1 MKNEVFCMPTSVSFP
16 SVACA
21 TLSLLVIFGV
31 PVSLGIGVTR
41 KHKGSGYAI
50 MIGAFCY
57 IVSAYVLEQILHGL
71 VFTMFPDIRDN
82 IPVFCLYGGL
92 AAGLF
97 EETGRLLG
105 LRVLCKK
112 DQSPAIGFAY
122 GVGHGGIEAIL
133 LAGLTMLNNLIVMY
147 AINSGN
153 TDSLLTGLEGDQIT
167 MAQDQLA
174 QLAAVPATQWLA
186 AGFERLCAIGLHLA
200 LSMLIWMVVTRRLP
214 AWGYPAAIGLH
225 AVSNLPAMLY
235 QAGVLSVWP
244 TELATFVLVI
254 LIALLV
260 RQLYRH
266 AAPAHL

>member
-1 MKNEVFCMPTSVSFP
+1 MPTSVPFL
-16 SVACA
+16 SVASA
-21 TLSLLVIFGV
+21 MLSLLVIVGV
-31 PVSLGIGVTR
+31 PVGLGIAVTR

-57 IVSAYVLEQILHGL
+57 IVGAYVLEQILHSL
-71 VFTMFPDIRDN
+71 VFTLYPDIRQN
-82 IPVFCLYGGL
+82 IPVYCLYGGL

-97 EETGRLLG
+97 EETARYLG
-105 LRVLCKK
+105 LRALCKK
-112 DQSPAIGFAY
+112 DKSPAIGFAY

-133 LAGLTMLNNLIVMY
+133 LAGLTMLNNLMVMY

-153 TDSLLTGLEGDQIT
+153 TESLLTGLEGDQVT
-167 MAQDQLA
+167 AAQQQLA

-214 AWGYPAAIGLH
+214 AWGYPLAIVLH

-235 QAGVLSVWP
+235 QTGVLTVWP
-244 TELATFVLVI
+244 TEFATLVLVV
-254 LIALLV
+254 LVALLV
-260 RQLYRH
+260 RQLYRRS
-266 AAPAHL
+266 APAKI

>member
-1 MKNEVFCMPTSVSFP
+1 MPVSVPFP

-21 TLSLLVIFGV
+21 TLSLLVIIGL
-31 PVSLGIGVTR
+31 PVGLGIAVTR

-71 VFTMFPDIRDN
+71 VFTAFPNIRNN
-82 IPVFCLYGGL
+82 IVVFCLYGCL

-97 EETGRLLG
+97 EETARLLG
-105 LRVLCKK
+105 LRVLCRK
-112 DQSPAIGFAY
+112 DKSPAVGFAY

-133 LAGLTMLNNLIVMY
+133 LAGLTMINNLMVMY

-167 MAQDQLA
+167 LAQEQLA

-186 AGFERLCAIGLHLA
+186 AGFERVCAIGLHLA

-225 AVSNLPAMLY
+225 AVSNLPAMLC
-235 QAGVLSVWP
+235 QAGLLGVWP
-244 TELATFVLVI
+244 TEFATLILVI
-254 LIALLV
+254 LVALLV
-260 RQLYRH
+260 RQLYRK
-266 AAPAHL
+266 AEPAHL

>member
-1 MKNEVFCMPTSVSFP
+1 MPTSVPFP

-21 TLSLLVIFGV
+21 MLSLLVIFGV
-31 PVSLGIGVTR
+31 PIGLGIAVNR

-50 MIGAFCY
+50 MIGAFCF

-71 VFTMFPDIRDN
+71 VFTAFPNIRDN
-82 IPVFCLYGGL
+82 IVVFCLYGCL
-92 AAGLF
+92 TAGLF
-97 EETGRLLG
+97 EETARLLG
-105 LRVLCKK
+105 LRMLCRK
-112 DQSPAIGFAY
+112 DKSSAVGFAY

-133 LAGLTMLNNLIVMY
+133 LAGLTMVNNLMVMY

-167 MAQDQLA
+167 LAQEQLA

-235 QAGVLSVWP
+235 QAGVIGVWP
-244 TELATFVLVI
+244 TELATLILVI
-254 LIALLV
+254 LVALLV
-260 RQLYRH
+260 RQLYLH
-266 AAPAHL
+266 AEPARL

>member
-1 MKNEVFCMPTSVSFP
+1 MPASVPFP

-21 TLSLLVIFGV
+21 TLSLLVIIGL
-31 PVSLGIGVTR
+31 PVGLGIAVTR

-71 VFTMFPDIRDN
+71 VFTAFPNIRNN
-82 IPVFCLYGGL
+82 IVVFCLYGCL

-97 EETGRLLG
+97 EETARLLG
-105 LRVLCKK
+105 LRVLCRK
-112 DQSPAIGFAY
+112 DKSPAVGFAY

-133 LAGLTMLNNLIVMY
+133 LAGLTMINNLMVMY

-167 MAQDQLA
+167 LAQEQLA

-186 AGFERLCAIGLHLA
+186 AGFERVCAIGLHLA

-235 QAGVLSVWP
+235 QAGLLGVWP
-244 TELATFVLVI
+244 TEFATLILVI
-254 LIALLV
+254 LVALLV
-260 RQLYRH
+260 RQLYRK
-266 AAPAHL
+266 AEPAHL

>member
-31 PVSLGIGVTR
+31 PVGLGIGVTR

-71 VFTMFPDIRDN
+71 VFTMIRDN

-225 AVSNLPAMLY
+225 AVANLPAMLY

>member
-1 MKNEVFCMPTSVSFP
+1 MPTSVPFP
-16 SVACA
+16 SVALA

-31 PVSLGIGVTR
+31 PIGLGLAVTR

-50 MIGAFCY
+50 MIGAFCF

-71 VFTMFPDIRDN
+71 VFMTYPGIREN
-82 IPVFCLYGGL
+82 IPVFCLYGCL

-97 EETGRLLG
+97 EETGRLFG
-105 LRVLCKK
+105 LRVLCRK
-112 DQSPAIGFAY
+112 DPSPAIGFAY

-133 LAGLTMLNNLIVMY
+133 LAGLTMINNLMVMY

-167 MAQDQLA
+167 QAQEQLA
-174 QLAAVPATQWLA
+174 QLAAIPATQWLA

-235 QAGVLSVWP
+235 QAGVLGVWP
-244 TELATFVLVI
+244 TEFATLVLVI
-254 LIALLV
+254 LVALLV
-260 RQLYRH
+260 RQLYLH
-266 AAPAHL
+266 AAPARL